1 MDKFDPTGLP
11 DTRDIPASII
21 ESGIADAPLTS
32 LVEVSMQRLIASGVP
47 IERMNVGFRILHPL
61 FDGMSIT
68 WTREGGAEVSYA
80 ALVDQEGSD
89 FRLSPFYVMLNEEAR
104 EWRLRLDADPAAERF
119 PLLAQLK
126 AKGFTDYL
134 ALIVAFGG
142 APLHPQSYDG
152 LATSW
157 STRAPQGFSASDV
170 AAMRGVLTPLA
181 LVFRLAIKDQITR
194 NALNTFHGPLVGG
207 RILSGTIKRGDGER
221 LAAALWY
228 SDLRN
233 STGLADQLPVD
244 AFLDLLNAYF
254 DCAAGAVMEQGGQVL
269 DIIGDAI
276 LAFFPAG
283 DNGDGASA
291 CALALDAAVGARERL
306 ASLRREGRSAKGG
319 AIEFGIGL
327 HFGDVV
333 FGNAGTPERLK
344 FGVLGRA
351 VNEVARTADMAK
363 TLKRPVVVSDEVARR
378 SSCALADLG
387 LHELRG
393 IPAARRLC
401 AMAVA

>member
-1 MDKFDPTGLP
+1 MAPHDPTSLP
-11 DTRDIPASII
+11 DVPDIPASII
-21 ESGIADAPLTS
+21 ESGIADQPLTT
-32 LVEVSMQRLIASGVP
+32 LVEAAMQRLIAAGVP
-47 IERMNVGFRILHPL
+47 IDRMNVGFRILHPL

-68 WTREGGAEVSYA
+68 WTRETGAEVFYA
-80 ALVDQEGSD
+80 ALVDKEGSE
-89 FRLSPFYVMLNEEAR
+89 FRLSPFYVMLSDGSR
-104 EWRLRLDADPAAERF
+104 EWRLRLDHDDIERF
-119 PLLAQLK
+119 PLLMQLRE
-126 AKGFTDYL
+126 KGFTDYL

-142 APLHPQSYDG
+142 AELHPQSLDG

-157 STRAPQGFSASDV
+157 STRSPQGFNGPDI
-170 AAMRGVLTPLA
+170 AAMRSVLTPLA
-181 LVFRLAIKDQITR
+181 LVFRLAIKDQITKA
-194 NALNTFHGPLVGG
+194 ALNTFHGPLVGG

-233 STGLADQLPVD
+233 SMGLADQLPVD

-254 DCAAGAVMEQGGQVL
+254 DCAAGAVMAQGGQVL

-283 DNGDGASA
+283 DNGGTEACAQALQAASA
-291 CALALDAAVGARERL
+291 ARDRL
-306 ASLRREGRSAKGG
+306 AALKREGSGKAR
-319 AIEFGIGL
+319 AIEFGIGV

-363 TLKRPVVVSDEVARR
+363 SLKRPVVVSDEVARR
-378 SSCALADLG
+378 ASVTLADLG

-393 IPAARRLC
+393 IPVARRLW
-401 AMAVA
+401 AMEVA

>member
-1 MDKFDPTGLP
+1 MDKTK
-11 DTRDIPASII
+11 TRAEPDIPASII
-21 ESGIADAPLTS
+21 ESGIADTPLTN
-32 LVEVSMQRLIASGVP
+32 LVEVAMQRLLAAGVP
-47 IERMNVGFRILHPL
+47 IDRMNVGFRILHPL

-68 WTREGGAEVSYA
+68 WIRESGAEVNYA

-89 FRLSPFYVMLNEEAR
+89 FRLSPFYYMLSEHER
-104 EWRLRLDADPAAERF
+104 EWRLRLDHDPAVERF
-119 PLLAQLK
+119 PLLMQLK

-142 APLHPQSYDG
+142 ATLHPQSYDG
-152 LATSW
+152 VATSW
-157 STRAPQGFSASDV
+157 STRAPQGFSATDI
-170 AAMRGVLTPLA
+170 AAMRSVLGPLA
-181 LVFRLAIKDQITR
+181 LVFRLAIKDQITK

-283 DNGDGASA
+283 DNGGAKA
-291 CALALDAAVGARERL
+291 CSLALDAAADARARL
-306 ASLRREGRSAKGG
+306 ATLKREGSGKAGT
-319 AIEFGIGL
+319 IEFGIGV
-327 HFGDVV
+327 HYGDVV

-363 TLKRPVVVSDEVARR
+363 MLKRPVVVSDEVARR
-378 SSCALADLG
+378 SSCVLADLG

-393 IPAARRLC
+393 IPEARRLW
-401 AMAVA
+401 AMEVG

>member
-1 MDKFDPTGLP
+1 MDKTK
-11 DTRDIPASII
+11 TRAEPDIPASII
-21 ESGIADAPLTS
+21 EFGIADTPLTN
-32 LVEVSMQRLIASGVP
+32 LVEVAMHRLLAAGVP
-47 IERMNVGFRILHPL
+47 IDRMNVGFRILHPL

-68 WTREGGAEVSYA
+68 WIRESGAEVNYA
-80 ALVDQEGSD
+80 ALVDEEGSD
-89 FRLSPFYVMLNEEAR
+89 FRLSPFYYMLSEHER
-104 EWRLRLDADPAAERF
+104 EWRLRLDHDPAVERF
-119 PLLAQLK
+119 PLLMQLK

-142 APLHPQSYDG
+142 ATLHPQSYDG
-152 LATSW
+152 VATSW
-157 STRAPQGFSASDV
+157 STRAPQGFSAADI
-170 AAMRGVLTPLA
+170 AAMRGVIGPLA
-181 LVFRLAIKDQITR
+181 LVFRLAIKDQITK

-283 DNGDGASA
+283 DNGGAKA
-291 CALALDAAVGARERL
+291 CSLALDAAADARARL
-306 ASLRREGRSAKGG
+306 ATLKREGSGKAGT
-319 AIEFGIGL
+319 IEFGIGV
-327 HFGDVV
+327 HYGDVV

-378 SSCALADLG
+378 SSCVLADLG

-393 IPAARRLC
+393 IPEARRLW
-401 AMAVA
+401 AMEVG

>member
-1 MDKFDPTGLP
+1 MASHDPTSLP
-11 DTRDIPASII
+11 DVPDIPAII
-21 ESGIADAPLTS
+21 ESGIADQPLTA
-32 LVEVSMQRLIASGVP
+32 LVEAAMQRLVASGVP
-47 IERMNVGFRILHPL
+47 IDRMNVGFRILHPL

-68 WTREGGAEVSYA
+68 WTRETGAEVFYA
-80 ALVDQEGSD
+80 ALVDKEGSE
-89 FRLSPFYVMLNEEAR
+89 FRVSPFYGMLSDGSR
-104 EWRLRLDADPAAERF
+104 EWRLRLDRDDIERF
-119 PLLAQLK
+119 PLLMQLRE
-126 AKGFTDYL
+126 KGFIDYL

-142 APLHPQSYDG
+142 AELHPQSLDG

-157 STRAPQGFSASDV
+157 STRSPQGFNDSDV
-170 AAMRGVLTPLA
+170 GAMRAVLTPLA
-181 LVFRLAIKDQITR
+181 LVFRLAIKDQITKA
-194 NALNTFHGPLVGG
+194 ALNTFHGPLVGG

-283 DNGDGASA
+283 DNGGAEA
-291 CALALDAAVGARERL
+291 CSLALEAAAAARDRL
-306 ASLRREGRSAKGG
+306 AKLKREEAGRAG
-319 AIEFGIGL
+319 AIEFGIGV

-351 VNEVARTADMAK
+351 VNEVARTADMTK
-363 TLKRPVVVSDEVARR
+363 SLKRPVVVSDEVARR
-378 SSCALADLG
+378 ASVTLADLG

-393 IPAARRLC
+393 IPQARRLW
-401 AMAVA
+401 AMEVI

>member
-1 MDKFDPTGLP
+1 MDKFDPISLP
-11 DTRDIPASII
+11 DGPDIPASII
-21 ESGIADAPLTS
+21 KSGIADVPLTRQ
-32 LVEVSMQRLIASGVP
+32 VEVTMQRLLAAGVP
-47 IERMNVGFRILHPL
+47 IDRMNVGVRILHPL

-68 WTREGGAEVSYA
+68 WTREGGAEVNYA
-80 ALVDQEGSD
+80 ELVDQDGSE
-89 FRLSPFYVMLNEEAR
+89 FRLSPFYVMLSEQQR
-104 EWRLRLDADPAAERF
+104 EWRLHLDTDPAAERF
-119 PLLAQLK
+119 PLLMQLK
-126 AKGFTDYL
+126 TKGFTDYI

-152 LATSW
+152 IGTSW
-157 STRAPQGFSASDV
+157 STRAPQGFSAADIF
-170 AAMRGVLTPLA
+170 AMRAVLSPLA

-194 NALNTFHGPLVGG
+194 SALNTFHGPLVGG
-207 RILSGTIKRGDGER
+207 RILSGKIKRGDGER

-283 DNGDGASA
+283 DNGGAEA
-291 CALALDAAVGARERL
+291 CALALEAAAGARDRL
-306 ASLRREGRSAKGG
+306 ATLKREGSGRGRT
-319 AIEFGIGL
+319 IEFGIGV
-327 HFGDVV
+327 HFGNVV

-351 VNEVARTADMAK
+351 VNEVARTADMTK
-363 TLKRPVVVSDEVARR
+363 VLKRPVVVSDEVARR
-378 SSCALADLG
+378 ATLTLADLG

-393 IPAARRLC
+393 IATARRLW
-401 AMAVA
+401 AMEVE